1 MKNWTFL
8 GSWAKLEVH
17 IVVRPWV
24 SLGNTSFMGGL
35 WSNGINFDDVHCYE
49 ILTRAL
55 VPGNPKKSPR
65 DPRFWPFFWS
75 FFIVIFYGESSLFY
89 DFLFAN
95 RRKVL
100 FFWIFKKK
108 IEMLV
113 APLFGPWH
121 TSVFFSNPSK
131 FSQLSFDD
139 GIFTFWAIFH
149 YIKKS

>member
-1 MKNWTFL
+1 MKNWNFFS
-8 GSWAKLEVH
+8 SWAKLELH
-17 IVVRPWV
+17 IVVRSWV
-24 SLGNTSFMGGL
+24 SLGNTTFMGGL
-35 WSNGINFDDVHCYE
+35 WSDGINFDDVHCYE

-65 DPRFWPFFWS
+65 DPRFWSFFWS

-89 DFLFAN
+89 AFLLPN
-95 RRKVL
+95 RPKVV

-121 TSVFFSNPSK
+121 TSVFFKIRQN
-131 FSQLSFDD
+131 FLSFH
-139 GIFTFWAIFH
+139 FTMEFLRFEQFFTT
-149 YIKKS
+149 